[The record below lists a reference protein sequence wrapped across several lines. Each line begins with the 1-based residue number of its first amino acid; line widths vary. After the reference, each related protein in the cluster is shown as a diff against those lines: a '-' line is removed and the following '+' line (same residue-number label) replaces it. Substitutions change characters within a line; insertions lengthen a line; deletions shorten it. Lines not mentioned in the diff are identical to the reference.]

1 MNPAKSYAHL
11 FSPLGGDAGDNYRA
25 PNVLTFLRSPY
36 VTLNAQALKKSGA
49 HYAFLGV
56 PFDEGNIGKPGSE
69 EGPREF
75 RLASQEYFTYWFEYN
90 IDLHGTAVDCGDVSM
105 PKVSPDVA
113 RDRIYRA
120 VREVLKAGLVP
131 ILVGGDRSLS
141 IAATKALSDHI
152 GVEKKMGYLHFGA
165 HLDLADSWA
174 GEKNLAPCAL
184 ARITELPNLAATNV
198 SHIGARNSMNPKD
211 WIDLAKDRN
220 IRFIPM
226 REMLK
231 EGVYETAQGAIDRVW
246 KNTDAQYVSFNFNVM
261 DASAAPGVTSTEP
274 GGLESR
280 EMMRIA
286 EMIGKKKSVTV
297 IDVSELCPVFDVSGT
312 AARLA
317 VCVVTRIM
325 AALAKAR
332 GEEIDASIRRSDLM
346 AG

>member
-25 PNVLTFLRSPY
+25 PNILTFLRSPH
-36 VTLNAQALKKSGA
+36 VPLNAEALSKSGA
-49 HYAFLGV
+49 RYAFVGI

-90 IDLHGTAVDCGDVSM
+90 VDLYGVAVDCGDASM

-113 RDRIYRA
+113 RERIYRA
-120 VREVLKAGLVP
+120 VREVLSAGLIP
-131 ILVGGDRSLS
+131 IIVGGDRSMS
-141 IAATKALSDHI
+141 IPATKALSDHI
-152 GVEKKMGYLHFGA
+152 GAGKKMGYLHFGA
-165 HLDLADSWA
+165 HLDLADNWA
-174 GEKNLAPCAL
+174 GERNLAPCAL
-184 ARITELPNLAATNV
+184 ARITELPNLAPQNV
-198 SHIGARNSMNPKD
+198 AHIGARNAMNPKD
-211 WIDLAKDRN
+211 WIDLARERG
-220 IRFIPM
+220 IRFNPM
-226 REMLK
+226 FELLQR
-231 EGVYETAQGAIDRVW
+231 GVCETTEEAIDRVW
-246 KNTDAQYVSFNFNVM
+246 QGTDAQYVSFNFNVM
-261 DASAAPGVTSTEP
+261 DASDAPGVTSTEP

-286 EMIGKKKSVTV
+286 ELIGRRKTLSV

-325 AALAKAR
+325 AALAKER
-332 GEEIDASIRRSDLM
+332 GEEIDPNIRRSDLM
-346 AG
+346 SG

>member
-25 PNVLTFLRSPY
+25 PNVLTFLRSTY
-36 VTLNAQALKKSGA
+36 VALTAEALKSSGA
-49 HYAFLGV
+49 KYAFLGV
-56 PFDEGNIGKPGSE
+56 PFDEGNVGKPGSE

-75 RLASQEYFTYWFEYN
+75 RLASQEYFSYWFEYN
-90 IDLHGTAVDCGDVSM
+90 VDLHGTVVDCGDVSM

-131 ILVGGDRSLS
+131 IIVGGDRSMS
-141 IAATKALSDHI
+141 IAAAKALSDHI
-152 GVEKKMGYLHFGA
+152 GDRKMGYLHFGA
-165 HLDLADSWA
+165 HLDMADSWA
-174 GEKNLAPCAL
+174 GERNLATCAL
-184 ARITELPNLAATNV
+184 ARITELPNLAPANV
-198 SHIGARNSMNPKD
+198 AHIGARNSMNPKD
-211 WIDLAKDRN
+211 WIDLAKARG
-220 IRFIPM
+220 IRFDSM
-226 REMLK
+226 FELLDN
-231 EGVYETAQGAIDRVW
+231 GVFPVISESIDRVW
-246 KNTDAQYVSFNFNVM
+246 NGTDAQYLSFNFNVM

-286 EMIGKKKSVTV
+286 EMIAKRKNVSV

-325 AALAKAR
+325 AALAKER
-332 GEEIDASIRRSDLM
+332 GEEIDARIRRSDLI
-346 AG
+346 AS

>member
-25 PNVLTFLRSPY
+25 PNVLTFLRSTY
-36 VTLNAQALKKSGA
+36 VPLNAEALKKSGA
-49 HYAFLGV
+49 SYAFVGV
-56 PFDEGNIGKPGSE
+56 PFDEGNVGKPGSE

-90 IDLHGTAVDCGDVSM
+90 VDLYGVAVDCGDVSM

-113 RDRIYRA
+113 RERIYRA
-120 VREVLKAGLVP
+120 VREVLRAGLIP
-131 ILVGGDRSLS
+131 ILVGGDRSMS

-152 GVEKKMGYLHFGA
+152 GPAKRMGYLHFGA

-184 ARITELPNLAATNV
+184 ARITELPNLDARNV
-198 SHIGARNSMNPKD
+198 AHIGARNAMNPKD
-211 WIDLAKDRN
+211 WTDLAKERG
-220 IRFIPM
+220 IRFNPM
-226 REMLK
+226 FELLAR
-231 EGVYETAQGAIDRVW
+231 GVYETAEGAIDRVW
-246 KNTDAQYVSFNFNVM
+246 QGTDAQYVSFNFNVM

-280 EMMRIA
+280 EMMRIT
-286 EMIGKKKSVTV
+286 EMIGRRKTLSV

-325 AALAKAR
+325 AALAKER
-332 GEEIDASIRRSDLM
+332 GEEIDPSIRRSDLV